1 MAHDVKI
8 KLDLFEGPLDLLL
21 HLIEKAEVDIY
32 QVPIAQITEQYMQ
45 VLYEAQELELEVA
58 SEFLVMAAT
67 LLAIKSR
74 MLLPRK
80 EEVLEDDFTYDEE
93 EWIVDPRTELV
104 ERLLEYKRYKRLG
117 EVLRER
123 EEERSKVYSRPAMD
137 LSSYTQEANPVEGL
151 TPDDLLQAFVDALK
165 NRKPP
170 EPMTKVAREEI
181 SVSARMDEIYNELLE
196 QGQLFFTKMLK
207 WDTLTKERVITTFLA
222 LLELMKMKKIICRQH
237 ALFGEILIERLE
249 VGGSQT

>member
-8 KLDLFEGPLDLLL
+8 KLALFEGPLDLLL

-74 MLLPRK
+74 MLLPRQ
-80 EEVLEDDFTYDEE
+80 EEILEDEYDYGEE
-93 EWIVDPRTELV
+93 EWFVDPRTELV
-104 ERLLEYKRYKRLG
+104 ERLLEYKRFKRLG

-137 LSSYTQEANPVEGL
+137 LSSYTPEANPVEGL

-181 SVSARMDEIYNELLE
+181 SVSARMDEIYKDLLE
-196 QGQLFFTKMLK
+196 QGQLFFTKLLR
-207 WDTLTKERVITTFLA
+207 WDVLTKERVITTFLA
-222 LLELMKMKKIICRQH
+222 LLELMKVKKIVCRQH
-237 ALFGEILIERLE
+237 SLFGEILIERLE
-249 VGGSQT
+249 VEGSQA